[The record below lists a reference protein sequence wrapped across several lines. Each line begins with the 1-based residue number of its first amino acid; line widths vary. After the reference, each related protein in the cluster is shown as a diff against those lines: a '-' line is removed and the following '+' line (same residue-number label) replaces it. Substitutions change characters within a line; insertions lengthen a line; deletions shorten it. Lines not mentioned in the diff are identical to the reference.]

1 MGMKTEAIPRLGVV
15 DALATGLTE
24 AARRPWLITI
34 PLISELLLWLAPRF
48 SIAGLLQGFMT
59 GWEALLRAAYTPSQ
73 MTGLGDMIVS
83 VRDLM
88 AQAGSTFNL
97 LDGISAG
104 WLGAPSALSATQVTR
119 MTFISDLVLAPA
131 GLAIPV
137 PRVDASPWQGAPIA
151 VTSLGMLLLL
161 TVGFW
166 VVGQVLVAAYLRWC
180 GTSWRMSPPAPV
192 MLPGMHVRAARPG
205 QGTAHPLS
213 AAPVASESGLAPAN
227 RPWAGLRGLLTLTL
241 RLAGFSI
248 LIGVIVMVLRLPLAF
263 ALGLLWVSN
272 SSILGGLM
280 LLFGGV
286 ALWLTLWF
294 LVSLFF
300 VNEAILLDE
309 QSVLRGVLRSV
320 VLVHNNFW
328 PTLGLGVLINLLM
341 YGFRAVWGILGHNV
355 VGSAVAIA
363 LNAYLSTGMLL
374 AIFAFYESLSR
385 RTGARRVVGSKT

>member
-1 MGMKTEAIPRLGVV
+1 MKTEAIPRLGVV

-34 PLISELLLWLAPRF
+34 PLISELLLWLAPPF
-48 SIAGLLQGFMT
+48 SIAGLLQGFMSA
-59 GWEALLRAAYTPSQ
+59 WEAVLRAAYTPSQ
-73 MTGLGDMIVS
+73 MSGLGDMIAS
-83 VRDLM
+83 MRGLM

-97 LDGISAG
+97 LDGIGGG

-137 PRVDASPWQGAPIA
+137 PRMGASPWQGAPIE

-161 TVGFW
+161 MVGFW
-166 VVGQVLVAAYLRWC
+166 VAGQVLVAAYLRWC
-180 GTSWRMSPPAPV
+180 GTSWRTSPPAPLV
-192 MLPGMHVRAARPG
+192 IRGVRARAARPG
-205 QGTAHPLS
+205 RG
-213 AAPVASESGLAPAN
+213 AADPTPTVPAASESAAALAGN
-227 RPWAGLRGLLTLTL
+227 RPWAGLRGLLSLTL

-248 LIGVIVMVLRLPLAF
+248 LIGAIVMVLRLPLAF

-272 SSILGGLM
+272 SSVLGGLM

>member
-1 MGMKTEAIPRLGVV
+1 MKTEAIPRLGVV

-34 PLISELLLWLAPRF
+34 PLISELLLWLVPPF
-48 SIAGLLQGFMT
+48 SIAGLLQGFMSA
-59 GWEALLRAAYTPSQ
+59 WEAVLRAAYTPSQ
-73 MTGLGDMIVS
+73 MSGLGDMIAS
-83 VRDLM
+83 MRGLM

-97 LDGISAG
+97 LDGIGGG

-137 PRVDASPWQGAPIA
+137 PRMGASPWQGAPIE

-161 TVGFW
+161 MVGFW

-180 GTSWRMSPPAPV
+180 GTSWRTSPPAPLV
-192 MLPGMHVRAARPG
+192 IRGVRARAARPDRG
-205 QGTAHPLS
+205 AAHPTPTVP
-213 AAPVASESGLAPAN
+213 AASESAAALAGN
-227 RPWAGLRGLLTLTL
+227 RPWAGLRGLLSLTL

-248 LIGVIVMVLRLPLAF
+248 LIGAIVMVLRLPLAF

-272 SSILGGLM
+272 SSVLGGLM

>member
-1 MGMKTEAIPRLGVV
+1 MKTEAIPRVSPV

-34 PLISELLLWLAPRF
+34 PLISELLLWLAPPF
-48 SIAGLLQGFMT
+48 SIARLLQDFMSA
-59 GWEALLRAAYTPSQ
+59 WEALLRTAYTPSQ
-73 MTGLGDMIVS
+73 MSGLGDMIAS

-88 AQAGSTFNL
+88 GQAGSVFNL
-97 LDGISAG
+97 LDGIGGG
-104 WLGAPSALSATQVTR
+104 WLAAPSALSATQVTR

-131 GLAIPV
+131 GLAISV
-137 PRVDASPWQGAPIA
+137 PRMGAAPWQGAPIE
-151 VTSLGMLLLL
+151 VTSLGMVLLLV
-161 TVGFW
+161 VGCW
-166 VVGQVLVAAYLRWC
+166 VVGQVLVATYLRWC
-180 GTSWRMSPPAPV
+180 GTSWRMTPPP
-192 MLPGMHVRAARPG
+192 LPGVRARALRPG
-205 QGTAHPLS
+205 RS
-213 AAPVASESGLAPAN
+213 AAQPATVAPAGGQSVEQAGS

-248 LIGVIVMVLRLPLAF
+248 LIGAIVMVLRLPLAF

-272 SSILGGLM
+272 SSVLGVLM

-300 VNEAILLDE
+300 VSEAIVLDD
-309 QSVLRGVLRSV
+309 QPVLRAVARSI
-320 VLVHNNFW
+320 VLVHSNFW
-328 PTLGLGVLINLLM
+328 PTLGLGLLINLLM

-355 VGSAVAIA
+355 AGSVVAIA

-374 AIFAFYESLSR
+374 AVFAFYGRLSQRPGTR
-385 RTGARRVVGSKT
+385 RIVGSKT

>member
-1 MGMKTEAIPRLGVV
+1 MKTEAIPRLGVV

-34 PLISELLLWLAPRF
+34 PLISELLLWLAPPF
-48 SIAGLLQGFMT
+48 SIAGLLQGFMSA
-59 GWEALLRAAYTPSQ
+59 WEAVLRAAYTPSQ
-73 MTGLGDMIVS
+73 MSGLGDMIAS
-83 VRDLM
+83 MRGLM

-97 LDGISAG
+97 LDGIGGG

-137 PRVDASPWQGAPIA
+137 PRMGASPWQGAPIE

-161 TVGFW
+161 MVGFW

-180 GTSWRMSPPAPV
+180 GTSWRTSPPAPLV
-192 MLPGMHVRAARPG
+192 IRGVRARAARPDRG
-205 QGTAHPLS
+205 AAHPTPTVP
-213 AAPVASESGLAPAN
+213 AASESAAALAGN
-227 RPWAGLRGLLTLTL
+227 RPWAGLRGLLSLTL
-241 RLAGFSI
+241 RLTGFSI
-248 LIGVIVMVLRLPLAF
+248 LIGAIVMVLRLPLAF

-272 SSILGGLM
+272 SSVLGGLM

>member
-1 MGMKTEAIPRLGVV
+1 MGMKTEAISRLGIV

-34 PLISELLLWLAPRF
+34 PLISEFLLWLAPPV
-48 SIAGLLQGFMT
+48 SIAGLLQGFMSA
-59 GWEALLRAAYTPSQ
+59 WEVVLRAAYSPSQ
-73 MTGLGDMIVS
+73 MSGLGDMIAS

-88 AQAGSTFNL
+88 ARAGSTFNL
-97 LDGISAG
+97 LDGIGGG

-137 PRVDASPWQGAPIA
+137 SHMGASPWQGAPIE

-161 TVGFW
+161 MAGFW
-166 VVGQVLVAAYLRWC
+166 VVGQVLVAVYLRWC
-180 GTSWRMSPPAPV
+180 GTSWRMNPPAP
-192 MLPGMHVRAARPG
+192 LKIPGIHARVSRPG
-205 QGTAHPLS
+205 RGAAHPNPTTP
-213 AAPVASESGLAPAN
+213 AASESAALSAN
-227 RPWAGLRGLLTLTL
+227 RPWAGGRGLLLLTL

-248 LIGVIVMVLRLPLAF
+248 LIGAIVMVLRLPLAF

-272 SSILGGLM
+272 SSVVGVLM
-280 LLFGGV
+280 LVFGGV

-309 QSVLRGVLRSV
+309 QSVLRGVVRSV

-328 PTLGLGVLINLLM
+328 PTLGFGLLINLLM
-341 YGFRAVWGILGHNV
+341 YGFRAAWGILGHNV

>member
-1 MGMKTEAIPRLGVV
+1 MKTEAIPRLGVV

-34 PLISELLLWLAPRF
+34 PLISELLLWLAPPF
-48 SIAGLLQGFMT
+48 SIAGLLQGFMSA
-59 GWEALLRAAYTPSQ
+59 WEAVLRAAYTPSQ
-73 MTGLGDMIVS
+73 MSGLGDMIAS
-83 VRDLM
+83 MRGLM

-97 LDGISAG
+97 LDGIGGG

-131 GLAIPV
+131 GLAIPL
-137 PRVDASPWQGAPIA
+137 PRMGASPWQGAPIE

-161 TVGFW
+161 MVGFW

-180 GTSWRMSPPAPV
+180 GTSWRTSPPAPLV
-192 MLPGMHVRAARPG
+192 IRGVRARAARPDRG
-205 QGTAHPLS
+205 AAHPTPTVP
-213 AAPVASESGLAPAN
+213 AASESAAALAGN
-227 RPWAGLRGLLTLTL
+227 RPWAGLRGLLSLTL

-248 LIGVIVMVLRLPLAF
+248 LIGAIVMVLRLPLAF

-272 SSILGGLM
+272 SSVLGGLM

>member
-1 MGMKTEAIPRLGVV
+1 MKTEAIPRLGVV

-34 PLISELLLWLAPRF
+34 PLISELLLWLVPPF
-48 SIAGLLQGFMT
+48 SIAGLLQGFMSA
-59 GWEALLRAAYTPSQ
+59 WEAVLRAAYTPSQ
-73 MTGLGDMIVS
+73 MSGLGDMIAS
-83 VRDLM
+83 MRGLM

-97 LDGISAG
+97 LDGIGGG

-137 PRVDASPWQGAPIA
+137 PRMGASPWQGAPIE

-161 TVGFW
+161 MVGFW

-180 GTSWRMSPPAPV
+180 GTSWRTSPPAPLEIRGV
-192 MLPGMHVRAARPG
+192 RARAARPDRG
-205 QGTAHPLS
+205 AAHPTPTVP
-213 AAPVASESGLAPAN
+213 AASESAAALAGN
-227 RPWAGLRGLLTLTL
+227 RPWAGLRGLLSLTL

-248 LIGVIVMVLRLPLAF
+248 LIGAIVMVLRLPLAF

-272 SSILGGLM
+272 SSVLGGLM

>member
-1 MGMKTEAIPRLGVV
+1 MKTEAIPRLGVV

-34 PLISELLLWLAPRF
+34 PLISELLLWLAPPF
-48 SIAGLLQGFMT
+48 SIAGLLQGFMSA
-59 GWEALLRAAYTPSQ
+59 WEAVLRAAYTPSQ
-73 MTGLGDMIVS
+73 MSGLGDMIAS
-83 VRDLM
+83 MRGLM

-97 LDGISAG
+97 LDGISGG

-137 PRVDASPWQGAPIA
+137 PRMGASPWQGAPIE

-161 TVGFW
+161 MVGFW

-180 GTSWRMSPPAPV
+180 GTSWRTSPPAPLV
-192 MLPGMHVRAARPG
+192 IRGVRARAARPDRG
-205 QGTAHPLS
+205 AAHPTPTVP
-213 AAPVASESGLAPAN
+213 AASESAAALAGN
-227 RPWAGLRGLLTLTL
+227 RPWAGLRGLLSLTL

-248 LIGVIVMVLRLPLAF
+248 LIGAIVMVLRLPLAF

-272 SSILGGLM
+272 SSVLGGLM

>member
-1 MGMKTEAIPRLGVV
+1 MKTEAIPRLGVV

-34 PLISELLLWLAPRF
+34 PLISELLLWLAPPF
-48 SIAGLLQGFMT
+48 SIAGLLQGFMSA
-59 GWEALLRAAYTPSQ
+59 WEAVLRAAYTPSQ
-73 MTGLGDMIVS
+73 MSGLGDMIAS
-83 VRDLM
+83 MRGLM

-97 LDGISAG
+97 LDGISGG

-137 PRVDASPWQGAPIA
+137 PRMGASPWQGAPIE

-161 TVGFW
+161 MVGFW

-180 GTSWRMSPPAPV
+180 GTSWRTSPPAPLV
-192 MLPGMHVRAARPG
+192 IRGVRARAARPDRG
-205 QGTAHPLS
+205 AAHPTPTVP
-213 AAPVASESGLAPAN
+213 AASESTAVLAGN
-227 RPWAGLRGLLTLTL
+227 RPWAGLRGLLSLTL

-248 LIGVIVMVLRLPLAF
+248 LIGAIVMVLRLPLAF

-272 SSILGGLM
+272 SSVLGGLM

>member
-1 MGMKTEAIPRLGVV
+1 MKTEAIPRLGVV

-34 PLISELLLWLAPRF
+34 PLISELLLWLAPPF
-48 SIAGLLQGFMT
+48 SIAGLLQGFMSA
-59 GWEALLRAAYTPSQ
+59 WEAVLRAAYTPSQ
-73 MTGLGDMIVS
+73 MSGLGDMIAS
-83 VRDLM
+83 MRGLM

-97 LDGISAG
+97 LDGIGGG

-137 PRVDASPWQGAPIA
+137 PRMGASPWQGAPIE

-161 TVGFW
+161 MVGFW

-180 GTSWRMSPPAPV
+180 GTSWRTSPPAPLV
-192 MLPGMHVRAARPG
+192 IRGVRARAARPDRG
-205 QGTAHPLS
+205 AAHPTPTVP
-213 AAPVASESGLAPAN
+213 AASESAAALAGN
-227 RPWAGLRGLLTLTL
+227 RPWAGLRGLLSLTL

-248 LIGVIVMVLRLPLAF
+248 LIGAIVMVLRLPLAF

-272 SSILGGLM
+272 SSVLGGLM

>member
-1 MGMKTEAIPRLGVV
+1 
-15 DALATGLTE
+15 
-24 AARRPWLITI
+24 
-34 PLISELLLWLAPRF
+34 
-48 SIAGLLQGFMT
+48 
-59 GWEALLRAAYTPSQ
+59 
-73 MTGLGDMIVS
+73 
-83 VRDLM
+83 
-88 AQAGSTFNL
+88 
-97 LDGISAG
+97 
-104 WLGAPSALSATQVTR
+104 
-119 MTFISDLVLAPA
+119 
-131 GLAIPV
+131 
-137 PRVDASPWQGAPIA
+137 
-151 VTSLGMLLLL
+151 
-161 TVGFW
+161 
-166 VVGQVLVAAYLRWC
+166 VLVAAYLRWC
-180 GTSWRMSPPAPV
+180 GTSWRTSPPTPLVIPGLRARASKPGPGATPPTPTAAAASKSAAV
-192 MLPGMHVRAARPG
+192 SEGPSRSAALPGNM
-205 QGTAHPLS
+205 
-213 AAPVASESGLAPAN
+213 
-227 RPWAGLRGLLTLTL
+227 PWAGLRGLLSLTL

>member
-1 MGMKTEAIPRLGVV
+1 MKTEAIPRLGVV

-34 PLISELLLWLAPRF
+34 PLISELLLWLAPPF
-48 SIAGLLQGFMT
+48 SVAGLLQGFMSA
-59 GWEALLRAAYTPSQ
+59 WEAVLRAAYTPSQ
-73 MTGLGDMIVS
+73 MSGLGDMIAS
-83 VRDLM
+83 MRGLM

-97 LDGISAG
+97 LDGIGGG

-137 PRVDASPWQGAPIA
+137 PRMGASPWQGAPIE

-161 TVGFW
+161 MVGFW

-180 GTSWRMSPPAPV
+180 GTSWRTSPPAPLV
-192 MLPGMHVRAARPG
+192 IRGVRAGAARPG
-205 QGTAHPLS
+205 RGAAHPTPTVP
-213 AAPVASESGLAPAN
+213 AASESAAALAGN
-227 RPWAGLRGLLTLTL
+227 RPWAGLRGLLSLTL

-248 LIGVIVMVLRLPLAF
+248 LIGAIVMVLRLPLAF

-272 SSILGGLM
+272 SSVLGGLM